1 MIKYY
6 SNSKQTLNK
15 AFNLIDI
22 IKIMKK
28 KLPTIL

>member
-1 MIKYY
+1 MIKHY
-6 SNSKQTLNK
+6 SNSKKTLNK

-28 KLPTIL
+28 LPTTL